1 MTTVDDRKMLRFT
14 EIEKSVLFDL
24 FAKYKD
30 IIDIRHRRYSQSQT
44 KQVALRKCWDAIL
57 SAFNANTGTNK
68 RSMKQI
74 QKFWLNS
81 K

>member
-1 MTTVDDRKMLRFT
+1 MLRFT
-14 EIEKSVLFDL
+14 ETEKAVLFSL
-24 FAKYKD
+24 FTKYKD

-44 KQVALRKCWDAIL
+44 KQTSLRKCWDSIL
-57 SAFNANTGTNK
+57 ESFNADPGTNK

>member
-1 MTTVDDRKMLRFT
+1 MDDKRFRFS
-14 EIEKSVLFDL
+14 EKERAVLFSL
-24 FAKYKD
+24 FKKYQD
-30 IIDIRHRRYSQSQT
+30 IIDIRQRRYSNSQH
-44 KQVALRKCWDAIL
+44 KQTALRNCWNTIMET
-57 SAFNANTGTNK
+57 FNANPDTGE